1 MLPVTLK
8 TGTKKLTKVKGL
20 KETRWI
26 WEAAL
31 NISAIGLTSLVL
43 GNLDRHTDPVTAL
56 RLQGSCSEWEFLG
69 VCDPMTRSLRNSFLQ
84 RRQGKGPPWWSSGWD
99 TEFPMQGAQVW
110 SLVREDPT
118 CHVAWW
124 QKKKKGGGRNW
135 QRKKIGKVPG
145 QGHLPGSQDSLDLS
159 PPAPHLQNSGQLTQ
173 IISLSSLRFLSY
185 KSRKNNCSYSEI
197 LWDQNNMIAITGPE

>member
-1 MLPVTLK
+1 MMLPVTLK

-99 TEFPMQGAQVW
+99 TAFPMQGAQVW

-124 QKKKKGGGRNW
+124 QKKKRRREELTEEKNR
-135 QRKKIGKVPG
+135 
-145 QGHLPGSQDSLDLS
+145 QGTRSRSSPWESRQSGSEPSS
-159 PPAPHLQNSGQLTQ
+159 STPAELWAAHSDYQPFTSQISQL
-173 IISLSSLRFLSY
+173 
-185 KSRKNNCSYSEI
+185 
-197 LWDQNNMIAITGPE
+197 